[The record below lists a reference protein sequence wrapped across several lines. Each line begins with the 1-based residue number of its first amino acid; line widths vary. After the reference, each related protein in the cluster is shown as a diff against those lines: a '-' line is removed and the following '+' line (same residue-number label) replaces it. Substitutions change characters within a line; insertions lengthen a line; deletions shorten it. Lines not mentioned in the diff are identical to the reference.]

1 MTMIDSSKIDSSK
14 IDSSKIDD
22 NNNTAQIRV
31 GVLFGG
37 RSSEHEVSL
46 ASARNVMDALGKAGY
61 AVTPIGISPQGK
73 WLTTGD
79 PMRMLAAQAAG
90 DLTDSSSGVH
100 DDAPQAN
107 GGGAW
112 ALLPS
117 ASRAAPLPPVDV
129 IFPVLHGPFG
139 EDGTVQGLLEMANI
153 PYVGCGVLASAVCM
167 DKELARRLFAAEGLP
182 QPEYTLV
189 LRNNWIANRSHVL
202 DTIEGRLNYPLFIK
216 PANLGSSVG
225 ISKAADRTALAAAL
239 DLAAL
244 YDRKLIVE
252 AAVPHAREI
261 EVSVLGND
269 EVIASVPGEIIPGAE
284 FYDYAAKYLDDT
296 SELCIPAPLDAATTE
311 QVRAMAVRAFKA
323 VDGTG
328 LARVDFLLN
337 GATGELYLNE
347 INTMPGFTRISMFP
361 KLWEASGTPYAEL
374 VDMLVTLG
382 LERYADRQQNHTTRD

>member
-1 MTMIDSSKIDSSK
+1 MTMIDSSKID
-14 IDSSKIDD
+14 DS
-22 NNNTAQIRV
+22 NNTAQIRV

-139 EDGTVQGLLEMANI
+139 EDGTVQGLLEMVNV
-153 PYVGCGVLASAVCM
+153 PYVGCGVLASSLCM
-167 DKELARRLFAAEGLP
+167 DKIAAKEIFAAAGLP
-182 QPEYTLV
+182 QSDSRAV
-189 LRNNWIANRSHVL
+189 LRAAWQHNPEQVL
-202 DTIEGRLNYPLFIK
+202 DTLEAAFAYPLFVK

-225 ISKAADRTALAAAL
+225 ISKATDRDSLRDALALAAR
-239 DLAAL
+239 
-244 YDRKLIVE
+244 YDRRLLVE
-252 AAVPHAREI
+252 CAVPHAREI

-269 EVIASVPGEIIPGAE
+269 DVIASVPGEILPGAE
-284 FYDYAAKYLDDT
+284 FYDYAAKYLDD
-296 SELCIPAPLDAATTE
+296 SSSLIIPANLDEATTAA
-311 QVRAMAVRAFKA
+311 VREMAVRAFRA
-323 VDGTG
+323 VDGSG
-328 LARVDFLLN
+328 LARVDFLID
-337 GATGELYLNE
+337 GESGEIFLNE
-347 INTMPGFTRISMFP
+347 INTMPGFTRISMYP
-361 KLWEASGTPYAEL
+361 KLWEATGIAYPDL
-374 VDMLVTLG
+374 VSRLVELG
-382 LERYADRQQNHTTRD
+382 LERFADRQLNVTTRE

>member
-1 MTMIDSSKIDSSK
+1 MNENGNSH
-14 IDSSKIDD
+14 
-22 NNNTAQIRV
+22 IRV

-46 ASARNVMDALGKAGY
+46 ASARNVMEALGQAGY
-61 AVTPIGISPQGK
+61 AVTPIGISPEGR

-79 PMRMLAAQAAG
+79 PLRMLAARAAG
-90 DLTDSSSGVH
+90 ELVDTS
-100 DDAPQAN
+100 APDGATPEPN
-107 GGGAW
+107 GDGAW
-112 ALLPS
+112 ALLPRPTKTS
-117 ASRAAPLPPVDV
+117 PLPPVDI

-153 PYVGCGVLASAVCM
+153 PYVGCGVLASAVSM

-182 QPEYTLV
+182 QPDYRLV
-189 LRNNWIANRSHVL
+189 LRNDWAGNRARVL
-202 DTIEGRLNYPLFIK
+202 DNLERSLDYPLFVK

-225 ISKAADRTALAAAL
+225 ISKAADRAALAAAL
-239 DLAAL
+239 DLAAR
-244 YDRKLIVE
+244 YDRKLVVE

-284 FYDYAAKYLDDT
+284 FYDYAAKYLDDS
-296 SELCIPAPLDAATTE
+296 SELRIPAPLDAVTTE

-337 GATGELYLNE
+337 GETGELYLNE

-361 KLWEASGTPYAEL
+361 KLWEASGTSYAEL
-374 VDMLVTLG
+374 VDKLIKLAM
-382 LERYADRQQNHTTRD
+382 ERYNDRQQNDTTRS